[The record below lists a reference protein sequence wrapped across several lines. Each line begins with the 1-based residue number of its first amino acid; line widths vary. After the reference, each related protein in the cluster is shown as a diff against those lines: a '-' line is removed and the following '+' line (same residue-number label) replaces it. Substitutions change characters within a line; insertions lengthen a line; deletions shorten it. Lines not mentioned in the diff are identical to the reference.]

1 MSQVAKSASAFVRAF
16 LAIMALELEGMVVRL
31 VRPLKLAGVHGYR
44 RTLRLGVS
52 VAEPFSWAR
61 RFGILVRL
69 CHLAE
74 KAVEGELSC
83 TAIFYFY
90 VRA

>member
-1 MSQVAKSASAFVRAF
+1 
-16 LAIMALELEGMVVRL
+16 MALELEGMVVRL

-90 VRA
+90 LQA

>member
-1 MSQVAKSASAFVRAF
+1 MGWSGRAPYPASDK
-16 LAIMALELEGMVVRL
+16 LGLVRL
-31 VRPLKLAGVHGYR
+31 VRPLKLTGVHGYR
-44 RTLRLGVS
+44 WTLRLGVS
-52 VAEPFSWAR
+52 VAE
-61 RFGILVRL
+61 RFGILVPL

-83 TAIFYFY
+83 TAIFYFG